1 MMGPQARV
9 LRSAQRRIVAHLR
22 ATRAQA
28 QVEPAQGLFNF
39 RCHENCVQ
47 WVRQRPD
54 EDLEVVETVYVDGGE
69 PILHYVVRER
79 ATGRLLE
86 VTLGWRAK
94 QLEYYPV
101 RTLLPEDL
109 DHIHAEFDRSLTHW
123 LEAYVPWWGRVL
135 LGIGRCL

>member
-9 LRSAQRRIVAHLR
+9 LRSAQRRIVAYLR
-22 ATRAQA
+22 ATRTRAR
-28 QVEPAQGLFNF
+28 VEPAQGLFNC

-47 WVRQRPD
+47 WVRSRPD

-86 VTLGWRAK
+86 VTLGWRAEG
-94 QLEYYPV
+94 LEYYPI
-101 RTLLPEDL
+101 RALLPGDL
-109 DHIHAEFDRSLTHW
+109 DRIHAEFDRSLTHW
-123 LEAYVPWWGRVL
+123 LEAYVPWWGRLL
-135 LGIGRCL
+135 LGVERCL

>member
-1 MMGPQARV
+1 MTGPRGLV

-22 ATRAQA
+22 ATYTQARA
-28 QVEPAQGLFNF
+28 EPTQGLFNF

-47 WVRQRPD
+47 WVRQHPD
-54 EDLEVVETVYVDGGE
+54 EDLEVVETIYVDCGE
-69 PILHYVVRER
+69 PVLHYVVRER

-101 RTLLPEDL
+101 RALLPDDL
-109 DHIHAEFDRSLTHW
+109 DHVHAEFERSLDHW
-123 LEAYVPWWGRVL
+123 LRAYVPWWGRLIGVGRVL
-135 LGIGRCL
+135 